1 MALVFFGPMKAADDN
16 EGAVGFVMRWGV
28 RGVVLAVAVA
38 VVWLVAGNL
47 RNFPRTEDAEVRANV
62 IGVAPQVGGTI
73 VRIGV
78 EDNQVVRE
86 GDFLFELDARPYE
99 AVAAKARARL
109 ELVRL
114 EVRALREAI
123 AEAEALLRERTA
135 RAEYATT
142 HYERLLP
149 LVEGQFTSPD
159 RVQKA
164 RAEMESATA
173 LVAEAEA
180 AVARARLDLG
190 EADGRNTR
198 IEEAE
203 AALRDAELKVLF
215 CRVVAPRGGI
225 VTNLQIS
232 PGSYAAA
239 GEQIFTLVDTGA
251 WFVLANFRE
260 TDLRR
265 MRVGQEVR
273 VFLMSDRSRPWR
285 GRIEGI
291 ASAVSPGDGASRSSP
306 GGEGILSRVE
316 PTFDFIQLA
325 SRFPVRIVLEDVSA
339 EEGRVLRMG
348 GKAAVVVDTR
358 GDVREGIPSAR

>member
-1 MALVFFGPMKAADDN
+1 MNISAESVVSRPAGWFL
-16 EGAVGFVMRWGV
+16 RWGV
-28 RGVVLAVAVA
+28 RGGVFAGAVV

-99 AVAAKARARL
+99 AEAARARARL

-164 RAEMESATA
+164 RAEMESAIA

-190 EADGRNTR
+190 EIDGRNTR